1 MNSLANSL
9 VTTTPP
15 TTAPLLSAPARTLLA
30 LRAAM
35 LTRPDLDTVFA
46 LRDAGYAG
54 GDAMYAAFEAFV
66 RERDLIDPQ
75 QLEISHFFRRAGEF
89 WTKTGWGQTTFEA
102 RDDAFCAVRI
112 EECWEADPDD
122 QPDPRGC
129 HLTVGLLGAFLG
141 RFADYPVAVLET
153 DGPATGST
161 TVQLLAGSME
171 MVGAYYAQHS

>member
-1 MNSLANSL
+1 M
-9 VTTTPP
+9 TTTPP
-15 TTAPLLSAPARTLLA
+15 TTVPLLSAPASTLLA

-54 GDAMYAAFEAFV
+54 GDALYAAFEAFV

-75 QLEISHFFRRAGEF
+75 ELEISHFFRRAGEF
-89 WTKTGWGQTTFEA
+89 WTRAGWGRTTFDA
-102 RDDAFCAVRI
+102 RDDTFCVVRI
-112 EECWEADPDD
+112 EECWEATAGD

-141 RFADYPVAVLET
+141 RFADYPVAVLEVE
-153 DGPATGST
+153 GPATGST
-161 TVQLLAGSME
+161 TVEMIAGNTE
-171 MVGAYYAQHS
+171 TIGEFYAQHS

>member
-1 MNSLANSL
+1 

-15 TTAPLLSAPARTLLA
+15 TTSPLLSAPAQTLLA
-30 LRAAM
+30 LRAAL

-54 GDAMYAAFEAFV
+54 GDAIYAAFEAFV

-75 QLEISHFFRRAGEF
+75 QLEITHFFRRAGEF
-89 WTKTGWGQTTFEA
+89 WTRAGWGETTFEE
-102 RDDAFCAVRI
+102 RDGAFCVVRI
-112 EECWEADPDD
+112 GNCWEANADD

-153 DGPATGST
+153 EGPATNST
-161 TVQLLAGSME
+161 TVEMIAGNTE
-171 MVGAYYAQHS
+171 MIGAFYAEHS

>member
-1 MNSLANSL
+1 MT
-9 VTTTPP
+9 VTTSP
-15 TTAPLLSAPARTLLA
+15 ALLSAPARTLLA

-54 GDAMYAAFEAFV
+54 GDAVYDAFEVFV
-66 RERDLIDPQ
+66 RDRDLVDPQ

-89 WTKTGWGQTTFEA
+89 WTRAGWGETTFEVQ
-102 RDDAFCAVRI
+102 DDAFCVI
-112 EECWEADPDD
+112 EMNDCWEASADD

-141 RFADYPVAVLET
+141 RFAEYPMAVLET
-153 DGPATGST
+153 EGPATGST
-161 TVQLLAGSME
+161 RVRFLAGNTE
-171 MVGAYYAQHS
+171 MIGAYYAAHT